1 VKSTSKKGLDF
12 IIDKLTNSI
21 ENVVTEDSFPTDI
34 TLISRADLKL
44 ITKTKGWLFDWKD
57 EFKDPAKDIY
67 KLSIVNN
74 PKVIQG
80 LVSLEVKQD
89 HVYMHLVESS
99 PFNKGKSKMY
109 SGVPGNLVAFACK
122 LSFQRGHEGNVSF
135 LSKNQLIEHYQNS
148 LGAKHFG
155 GRIMIIETQ
164 SAFKLIN
171 KYFKDI

>member
-1 VKSTSKKGLDF
+1 MKSTSKKGLDF

-34 TLISRADLKL
+34 TLISRDDLKL
-44 ITKTKGWLFDWKD
+44 ITKTKGWLFNWKD
-57 EFKDPAKDIY
+57 EFKEPARDIF
-67 KLSIVNN
+67 KLTIVNN

-89 HVYMHLVESS
+89 HVYMHLVESA
-99 PFNKGKSKMY
+99 PFNKGKRKMY

-135 LSKNQLIEHYQNS
+135 LSKNQLIDHYKNS

>member
-1 VKSTSKKGLDF
+1 MKKTSERGLDF

-34 TLISRADLKL
+34 TLISREDLKL
-44 ITKTKGWLFDWKD
+44 ITETKGWLFNWKE
-57 EFKDPAKDIY
+57 EFKEPARDIY
-67 KLSIVNN
+67 KLTIVNN

-89 HVYMHLVESS
+89 HVYMHLVESA
-99 PFNKGKSKMY
+99 PFNKGKSKVY

-155 GRIMIIETQ
+155 GRIMIIETS
-164 SAFKLIN
+164 SALKLII
-171 KYFKDI
+171 KYFKNS